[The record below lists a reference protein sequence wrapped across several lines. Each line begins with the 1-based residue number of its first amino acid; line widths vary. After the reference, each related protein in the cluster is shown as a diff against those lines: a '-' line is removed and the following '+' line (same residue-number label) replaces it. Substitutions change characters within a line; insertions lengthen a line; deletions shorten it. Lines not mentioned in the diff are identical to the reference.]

1 MKGLQKSKWK
11 TTVQSK
17 NKFKSHLK
25 MITLR
30 KYKIQL
36 KDLLK
41 MKGRRTLSKRE
52 ITSTKNIGMN
62 DTNPKI
68 LLTIGIV
75 VTLS

>member
-1 MKGLQKSKWK
+1 
-11 TTVQSK
+11 
-17 NKFKSHLK
+17 
-25 MITLR
+25 MITPR

-41 MKGRRTLSKRE
+41 TKGRRTLSKRE